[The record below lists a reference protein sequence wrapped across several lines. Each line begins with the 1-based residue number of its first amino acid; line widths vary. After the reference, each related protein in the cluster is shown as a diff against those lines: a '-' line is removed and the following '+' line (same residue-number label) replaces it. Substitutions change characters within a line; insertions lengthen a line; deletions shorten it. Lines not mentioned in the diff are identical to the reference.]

1 MSTKDRQRLVRV
13 LAQIAFAIFAVIW
26 TYPLTWAILSSLK
39 TDGELLSGR
48 LSPFP
53 EGFQASALLPWNWD
67 KLPDVMHFENYTR
80 AWFVSS
86 FDSYFMNSVIVTAA
100 DVVLVLAM
108 SCLAGYVLGRYS
120 FPGKKVFIVVYT
132 LVAFLPEGYTIIPIW
147 YVIKLMGL
155 QDSLLGMILAVSS
168 GGHLL
173 YILLFAAFFA
183 GLPRELDEAA
193 QVDGAG
199 FLRTFGR
206 VMLPLAKPALATVT
220 ILEMI
225 RAWNDFFMPLVF
237 SASRPD
243 LQTLAVGLY
252 VNFMNENTIDV
263 ATMMAGVV
271 MAFVPVVVVFLLLQR
286 YFVEGI
292 AGAVKN

>member
-1 MSTKDRQRLVRV
+1 MRDRQRLVRIG
-13 LAQIAFAIFAVIW
+13 AQIAFAIFALLW

-39 TDGELLSGR
+39 SDGELLGGG
-48 LSPFP
+48 LNPLPKEFH
-53 EGFQASALLPWNWD
+53 ASYLLPQNWH
-67 KLPDVMHFENYTR
+67 KLPDALHVENFGR

-86 FDSYFMNSVIVTAA
+86 FDRYFLNSVIVTAF
-100 DVVLVLAM
+100 DLILVLAM

-120 FPGKKVFIVVYT
+120 FPGKKFFLVAYT
-132 LVAFLPEGYTIIPIW
+132 LVAFLPEGYTIVPIW

-155 QDSLLGMILAVSS
+155 QNSLAGMTLAVSS

-173 YILLFAAFFA
+173 YILLFTAFFA
-183 GLPRELDEAA
+183 GLPRELEEAA

-199 FLRTFGR
+199 FLRTFTT

-220 ILEMI
+220 ILELI

-243 LQTLAVGLY
+243 LQTIAVGLY
-252 VNFMNENTIDV
+252 ANFTNENTVDL
-263 ATMMAGVV
+263 ATMMAGIV
-271 MAFVPVVVVFLLLQR
+271 MAFIPVVVVFLLLQR

-292 AGAVKN
+292 AGAVKS